1 MFSTMVMEKVILVI
15 MGLEGG
21 MERLEL

>member
-1 MFSTMVMEKVILVI
+1 MFSTMVMEKVVLVI